1 MAKLSV
7 RIFLFSLLMAC
18 FSNIQAQQ
26 KIYFQAD
33 LLEYDEDVR
42 PGVEQ
47 YTGHVIFRSGETV
60 GYCDRAD
67 HYRNENRLHAF
78 GNPVKIRVNDT
89 VTLYGKE
96 IIYDGNAELVTIYYN
111 VRLTDKT
118 ATLYT
123 DSMTYDLNAKM
134 GYYLCGG
141 KMVSKEN
148 VLTSKKGY
156 YYTNTKIANV
166 SENVHFVNDT
176 YTGDC
181 ESADFNTDSEVL
193 FFTSRTH
200 LYSTENEAF
209 TDGGWYDTKE
219 DIVTLIGNAELH
231 NQNQNLSGDSLY
243 FDNNVKYGQG
253 WNNVRLVDSV
263 KNFIVEGNYLEYLD
277 CQYSIVTDSC
287 VLTLIEEKDSL
298 FLHADTLHVLF
309 DTAQSPTHMFAFNH
323 AKFYRNDMQG
333 ACDSLVYL
341 VQDSLITMYYNPVVW
356 SGENQLTADT
366 IKFDIVDSANI
377 NVLLCRNAF
386 IASSLYHD
394 TEFNQI
400 KGLTI
405 TGRIHHRELCR
416 VDVIGNAECLYYI
429 QEEDSSLIGINSA
442 MTSEMTIF
450 LENSEIESIRFYNS
464 PDGNL
469 YPDKDLDAKDR
480 RLKDFAWLNIYRP
493 KDVTGI
499 FVMPVA
505 RKNESE
511 ENDIGD

>member
-1 MAKLSV
+1 MAKLC
-7 RIFLFSLLMAC
+7 RFFLLALLMVC
-18 FSNIQAQQ
+18 FTNIQAQQ

-33 LLEYDEDVR
+33 LLNYDEDVL

-78 GNPVKIRVNDT
+78 GNPVKIHVNDT
-89 VTLYGKE
+89 VTLFGKE
-96 IIYDGNAELVTIYYN
+96 IIYDRNANLVTIYYN
-111 VRLTDKT
+111 VRLTDKD

-123 DSMTYDLNAKM
+123 DSMTYDINAKV

-141 KMVSKEN
+141 KMVSDEN

-156 YYTNTKIANV
+156 YYTDTKIANV

-181 ESADFNTDSEVL
+181 ESADFNTESEVL
-193 FFTSRTH
+193 YFTSRTH
-200 LYSTENEAF
+200 LYSDENEAF

-231 NQNQNLSGDSLY
+231 NKNQNLSGDSLY
-243 FDNNVKYGQG
+243 FDNDVKFGQG
-253 WNNVRLVDSV
+253 WKQVRLVDSV
-263 KNFIVEGNYLEYLD
+263 KNYIVEGNYLEYLD
-277 CQYSIVTDSC
+277 CQYAIVTDSC
-287 VLTLIEEKDSL
+287 VLTLIEDKDSL
-298 FLHADTLHVLF
+298 FLHADTLNVLF
-309 DTAQSPTHMFAFNH
+309 DTAQSPTHIFAFNH
-323 AKFYRNDMQG
+323 TKFYRSDLQG

-341 VQDSLITMYYNPVVW
+341 VEDSLITMYYSPVVW

-366 IKFDIVDSANI
+366 IKFDILDSANV
-377 NVLLCRNAF
+377 NVHLCRDAF
-386 IASSLYHD
+386 IASSLFHE

-405 TGRIHHRELCR
+405 TGWIHNRELCR

-442 MTSEMTIF
+442 LTSEMTIF
-450 LENSEIESIRFYNS
+450 LEDSEIESIRFYNS

-469 YPDKDLDAKDR
+469 YPDKDLDEKDR
-480 RLKDFAWLNIYRP
+480 RLKDFAWLINFRP
-493 KDVTGI
+493 KEVADI
-499 FVMPVA
+499 FVMPVV
-505 RKNESE
+505 RKKESQENEIE
-511 ENDIGD
+511 D